1 MRGKD
6 IVMLTASVVL
16 AAALLWQLADR
27 GGPYFNHP
35 VTIVEHVARQK
46 HDTRDALLL
55 LPRVRPLLP
64 RNATV
69 TCFHPRDGKWQYD
82 AASFHAAIGQLPQ
95 QFVLPPFSAAEN
107 IPKETMVRYVVA
119 LETPFTNPSYRL
131 VKEFPDGRLY
141 EVVR

>member
-1 MRGKD
+1 M
-6 IVMLTASVVL
+6 VMLVASVALVVALVL
-16 AAALLWQLADR
+16 VLGAR

-35 VTIVEHVARQK
+35 VTVVEHVARQK

-64 RNATV
+64 RGATV
-69 TCFHPRDGKWQYD
+69 ACFHPVNGKWQYD

-95 QFVLPPFSAAEN
+95 QFVLPAFSAAEG

-119 LETPFTNPSYRL
+119 LDTPFTNPSYRL
-131 VKEFPDGRLY
+131 VQEFPDGRLY
-141 EVVR
+141 EVMR